1 MTFSKQNVVVQ
12 RTSKGGDKDITRTS
26 LYKEAC
32 LEKLSMFSIVTNTK
46 QKLVLWKHVD
56 DPFNSACSNDDF
68 ATAQQ

>member
-46 QKLVLWKHVD
+46 QKLVL
-56 DPFNSACSNDDF
+56 
-68 ATAQQ
+68 